1 MDHDH
6 GGGPGIAHGQ
16 AFGWDLFEAL
26 VVLVVVGAAVGYAVS
41 LWATRGRSP
50 WPVGR
55 TVAWYAGLVC
65 AGAGLVGPVASAAH
79 TSFTAH
85 MVGHLFLGMIAP
97 LLLVLGAPVTLILR
111 ALPVAGARSLTR
123 LLRTP
128 LVRVITHPVVAAAL
142 NAGGLWVLYTTSL
155 YPLMH
160 TSVALHALVHA
171 HIFLAGYVFTA
182 ALVGVDP
189 DPHRASVPV
198 RSAVLIIFIAAHSI
212 LAKWLYAHPPA
223 GVDVVDGQ
231 VGAQLMYY
239 GGDIVD
245 VALIVL
251 LFAGWYTAT
260 RPKPIADSPPGRL
273 SSQDRH
279 VNREP

>member
-97 LLLVLGAPVTLILR
+97 LLPDAAPSAHLHPRAHQSLGPALWLGAQSAIGVSQGKQVGEAAILGLHLADAFDEAAEPVPGVRLGQRGLDGLGIGLH
-111 ALPVAGARSLTR
+111 LLGEGSGDELVAGGERRNRVA
-123 LLRTP
+123 TP
-128 LVRVITHPVVAAAL
+128 TLPR
-142 NAGGLWVLYTTSL
+142 
-155 YPLMH
+155 
-160 TSVALHALVHA
+160 
-171 HIFLAGYVFTA
+171 
-182 ALVGVDP
+182 
-189 DPHRASVPV
+189 
-198 RSAVLIIFIAAHSI
+198 
-212 LAKWLYAHPPA
+212 
-223 GVDVVDGQ
+223 
-231 VGAQLMYY
+231 
-239 GGDIVD
+239 
-245 VALIVL
+245 
-251 LFAGWYTAT
+251 
-260 RPKPIADSPPGRL
+260 
-273 SSQDRH
+273 
-279 VNREP
+279 